1 MGCGSSTQ
9 PADDTKSAA
18 DAMLHM
24 DIKTKN
30 AMIDKLW
37 TCYDKDGNETLDA
50 SECGSITVISHP
62 HSNSDHCN
70 CTEPASVHR
79 FFTAFS
85 YHSRAVPRECAV
97 LRQADVL
104 EGIIGVLRDRRD
116 ELLKWM
122 SDDTTT
128 SKAQAINEEFTRK
141 EANLKMEIDLLKGDP
156 AGAGEAWIM
165 KVCPGGSVSEFM
177 FDCFGLIYEMQA
189 TKQQFVDAFETYMR
203 EHFNKHGLQAK
214 K

>member
-1 MGCGSSTQ
+1 MGDLPQITRCAALCEQLQGCVRMGCGSSTV

-50 SECGSITVISHP
+50 SEWGSIT
-62 HSNSDHCN
+62 
-70 CTEPASVHR
+70 
-79 FFTAFS
+79 
-85 YHSRAVPRECAV
+85 
-97 LRQADVL
+97 ADVL

-122 SDDTTT
+122 SDDTTA

-165 KVCPGGSVSEFM
+165 KV
-177 FDCFGLIYEMQA
+177 
-189 TKQQFVDAFETYMR
+189 
-203 EHFNKHGLQAK
+203 
-214 K
+214 